1 MSQSI
6 VVRTGSNSV
15 FQQSNTNQLVV
26 VKRSPSGAFQQSITP
41 VTLKNTIQADS
52 ARRLDSLTDVVADN
66 ANTVAGSTLVYDPT
80 TDKYVV
86 KLLDLDG
93 GTF

>member
-1 MSQSI
+1 MATNI
-6 VVRTGSNSV
+6 HVKLTPTGGL
-15 FQQSNTNQLVV
+15 QQS
-26 VKRSPSGAFQQSITP
+26 PAGI
-41 VTLKNTIQADS
+41 TLKNTIQTGGGGGGVT
-52 ARRLDSLTDVVADN
+52 RLDALVDVTPDN

-93 GTF
+93 GSF

>member
-1 MSQSI
+1 MSQVLI
-6 VVRTGSNSV
+6 VKTAPG
-15 FQQSNTNQLVV
+15 
-26 VKRSPSGAFQQSITP
+26 GAFQQSITP

-52 ARRLDSLTDVVADN
+52 TRRIDRLLDVVADN

>member
-1 MSQSI
+1 MN
-6 VVRTGSNSV
+6 VVVGRITGS
-15 FQQSNTNQLVV
+15 TLVV
-26 VKRSPSGAFQQSITP
+26 KTSPSGALQQTSSP
-41 VTLKNTIQADS
+41 VTLKNTILTDAQAEA
-52 ARRLDSLTDVVADN
+52 ARRLDGLVDVVADN

-93 GTF
+93 GSF

>member
-1 MSQSI
+1 MTAI
-6 VVRTGSNSV
+6 VVKVSNNYI
-15 FQQSNTNQLVV
+15 QTTT
-26 VKRSPSGAFQQSITP
+26 PIT
-41 VTLKNTIQADS
+41 LRNTIQAD
-52 ARRLDSLTDVVADN
+52 ANRRLDTLLDVTADN

-80 TDKYVV
+80 TDKYIV

>member
-1 MSQSI
+1 MATNIHVKLTPS
-6 VVRTGSNSV
+6 GGL
-15 FQQSNTNQLVV
+15 QQS
-26 VKRSPSGAFQQSITP
+26 PAGI
-41 VTLKNTIQADS
+41 TLKNTIATGGGGGGVT
-52 ARRLDSLTDVVADN
+52 RLDALVDVTPDN
-66 ANTVAGSTLVYDPT
+66 ANTVAGSTLVYDPI